1 MKVSKDEK
9 SCYGDQMHFGHEP
22 IFQWLAQ
29 YAYQPGMVYGILF
42 AMMIASAVGVPI
54 PEEVSILSIGVL
66 SYMGKHPELFPPPY
80 PGAPVIKGWEAAI
93 FVAMAVFLS
102 DNIIF
107 WLGRTFGR
115 KILRNRRFKGFFEG
129 PTMERINRFVKK
141 YGIYATFIFRFTPGL
156 RFPAHIFLGMSKF
169 SFMSFMAVDLFAVM
183 ISVPTQV
190 LIVDHFGEEIISTL
204 YRFKIYVAVVLGA
217 LAILWGAKKI
227 WQKIREYRRAQKI
240 HAKAQRRAA
249 EHHPRK

>member
-1 MKVSKDEK
+1 
-9 SCYGDQMHFGHEP
+9 MHFGHEP
-22 IFQWLAQ
+22 VFQWLAQ

-42 AMMIASAVGVPI
+42 GMMIASAFGVPI
-54 PEEVSILSIGVL
+54 PEEVSILSVGVL

-93 FVAMAVFLS
+93 FVAFTVFLS

-115 KILRNRRFKGFFEG
+115 KILRHKRFKDFFEG

-169 SFMSFMAVDLFAVM
+169 SVGAFMLVDFLAVIV
-183 ISVPTQV
+183 SVPTQV
-190 LIVDHFGEEIISTL
+190 LIVDHFGEEIISTV
-204 YRFKIYVAVVLGA
+204 YRFKTYVAIA
-217 LAILWGAKKI
+217 LAIVIVLWGAKKI
-227 WQKIREYRRAQKI
+227 LQKLSERRRNRKI
-240 HAKAQRRAA
+240 QAKAQQRAA
-249 EHHPRK
+249 EHHGHRKD

>member
-1 MKVSKDEK
+1 
-9 SCYGDQMHFGHEP
+9 MHFGHEP

-29 YAYQPGMVYGILF
+29 YAYQPGMVYTILF
-42 AMMIASAVGVPI
+42 AMMVASAFGLPI
-54 PEEVSILSIGVL
+54 PEEVSIVSIGVL
-66 SYMGKHPELFPPPY
+66 AYMGKHPDLFPPPY

-93 FVAMAVFLS
+93 FVALAVFLS

-115 KILRNRRFKGFFEG
+115 KILRSRRFKGFFEG

-156 RFPAHIFLGMSKF
+156 RFPAHIFLGTSKF
-169 SFMSFMAVDLFAVM
+169 SVVAFMAVDFLAVM

-190 LIVDHFGEEIISTL
+190 LIVDHFGEEIIGTI
-204 YRFKIYVAVVLGA
+204 YRFKMYVAIAIGVLLVLWVVRKGL
-217 LAILWGAKKI
+217 
-227 WQKIREYRRAQKI
+227 QKVHEHRRARKMQK
-240 HAKAQRRAA
+240 KAQRRAA
-249 EHHPRK
+249 EHHAASKDESSAEK

>member
-1 MKVSKDEK
+1 
-9 SCYGDQMHFGHEP
+9 MHFGHEP

-29 YAYQPGMVYGILF
+29 YAYQPGMVYGLLF
-42 AMMIASAVGVPI
+42 AMMIASAFGVPI
-54 PEEVSILSIGVL
+54 PEEVSILSVGIL
-66 SYMGKHPELFPPPY
+66 AYMGKHPELFPPPY

-115 KILRNRRFKGFFEG
+115 KILRNKRFKGFFEG

-169 SFMSFMAVDLFAVM
+169 SVMAFMLVDLFAVV

-190 LIVDHFGEEIISTL
+190 LIVDHFGEEIIGTL
-204 YRFKIYVAVVLGA
+204 YRFKTYVAITIGILLVLWA
-217 LAILWGAKKI
+217 LKKG
-227 WQKIREYRRAQKI
+227 WQKCYEYRRSQKI
-240 HAKAQRRAA
+240 QKKAQRRAA
-249 EHHPRK
+249 EHHSQSRSDRKS